1 MHFGN
6 QPRKSNIFD
15 SLKASFGGGAPA
27 APQPAPTPTQ
37 PTNPHSRTQA
47 PVPQPTNVEVDP
59 AKVWQSL
66 FAPTESAKPSTTE
79 NGKPATSAWD
89 TSNEALGAKFDGV
102 NFSTLLDPELA
113 TKALGGDAQSLIS
126 LINTAATAASMYA
139 VKHSLDN
146 SKLGVEEFGK
156 SFKQTIPDDF
166 RKLSID
172 SALGA
177 DPLLSRP
184 ELRPVVDMVVNHITT
199 KFPNAT
205 IEDYKKGVQDYLAY
219 TAGIVKPTEKAKDS
233 NSPIDFKALLG

>member
-1 MHFGN
+1 MYFGN

-27 APQPAPTPTQ
+27 APQPAPTPAQ
-37 PTNPHSRTQA
+37 PTNPQNRTQA

-66 FAPTESAKPSTTE
+66 FAPTGSALPQQE
-79 NGKPATSAWD
+79 EGKPATSAWD

-205 IEDYKKGVQDYLAY
+205 IEDYKKGVRDYLAY

>member
-1 MHFGN
+1 MSFGN
-6 QPRKSNIFD
+6 QPVKHNIFE
-15 SLKASFGGGAPA
+15 SLKATFGGGAPA
-27 APQPAPTPTQ
+27 PAPTPQ
-37 PTNPHSRTQA
+37 NRTQA
-47 PVPQPTNVEVDP
+47 PVPQPTNTEVDP

-66 FAPTESAKPSTTE
+66 FTPTEPTKSAIPQES
-79 NGKPATSAWD
+79 GKTAASAWD

-102 NFSTLLDPELA
+102 NFSGLLDPELA
-113 TKALGGDAQSLIS
+113 TKALGGDAQSLLS

-139 VKHSLDN
+139 VKHSLDT

-184 ELRPVVDMVVNHITT
+184 ELRPVVDMVVNHITA

-219 TAGIVKPTEKAKDS
+219 TAGIVKPTEKAKDT

>member
-1 MHFGN
+1 MYFGN
-6 QPRKSNIFD
+6 QPRKSNIFE
-15 SLKASFGGGAPA
+15 SLKATFGGGAPA
-27 APQPAPTPTQ
+27 PAQPAPTPPQ
-37 PTNPHSRTQA
+37 NHTQA

-66 FAPTESAKPSTTE
+66 FTPTEPTKSAPA
-79 NGKPATSAWD
+79 GKTAASAWD

-102 NFSTLLDPELA
+102 NFSGLLDPELA
-113 TKALGGDAQSLIS
+113 TRALGGDAQSLIS
-126 LINTAATAASMYA
+126 LINTSAVAASMYA
-139 VKHSLDN
+139 VKHSLDT

-219 TAGIVKPTEKAKDS
+219 TAGIVKPTEKAKDT